1 MVDLSE
7 IIYIF
12 YSESEKKFGE
22 ISDQVEKTKRQYDV
36 IDASLDDIKEEVDQY
51 LAWLKDKEEQ
61 LTRET
66 PRGYSVKE
74 AEVKLAQNNVGLKD
88 YLYNN
93 ILYNSLSLMYSWT
106 SFCMPIFM
114 SMAKS
119 KVTNV
124 LQAHWQYL

>member
-1 MVDLSE
+1 MVDWFE
-7 IIYIF
+7 IISIF

-22 ISDQVEKTKRQYDV
+22 ITDQVEKSKRQYDV

-74 AEVKLAQNNVGLKD
+74 AEVKLAQNNVGLSD

-93 ILYNSLSLMYSWT
+93 TFYNSPSLMLQFTVTDVFLDFFLY
-106 SFCMPIFM
+106 
-114 SMAKS
+114 
-119 KVTNV
+119 TNV
-124 LQAHWQYL
+124 YVNS

>member
-12 YSESEKKFGE
+12 YSESEKKFGG
-22 ISDQVEKTKRQYDV
+22 ISDQVEKAKRQYDV

-74 AEVKLAQNNVGLKD
+74 AEVKLAQNNVGL
-88 YLYNN
+88 
-93 ILYNSLSLMYSWT
+93 
-106 SFCMPIFM
+106 
-114 SMAKS
+114 
-119 KVTNV
+119 
-124 LQAHWQYL
+124 